1 MKFAQLLRLTFT
13 NLGRRKG
20 RSFLAIWAMS
30 VGIGA
35 MALLVSFAAGLQQTS
50 REQLLSGTDLT
61 QLTVTKQATQAL
73 TVGGKISMFSEE
85 EVGKLRAL
93 DHVRAAYVPV
103 AMPGLKATWNDIS
116 VDLYAMPTPVEIIT
130 DKKRQQLEVGSWWER
145 NEDEAIVL
153 SAQTLEQLKVSASD
167 VVGKTIKLQVMTF
180 TPNGQQAGKT
190 YDVRVSGVFKKN
202 AKSGFFSLDAASHGL
217 AERVVREDPSWGEL
231 GGSSSNV
238 EVIVD
243 DSANVAA
250 VRTAITDLGWH
261 ASGLEEI
268 LDDID
273 RTFRVMKI
281 VLGAIG
287 GIALFVALIGI
298 TNAMLMAVLERTREI
313 GVFVAL
319 GASRRTVARL
329 FLIEAGWLGLLGAV
343 VGLVGAFLIGQA
355 IVGGVNAFF
364 RVTGRDVEDVALLKF
379 HLEWVLAVGTL
390 VGSTLLAMFAAWAPA
405 RRAAKQDPVTA
416 LRHE

>member
-1 MKFAQLLRLTFT
+1 MKFIQLLRLTFT

-20 RSFLAIWAMS
+20 RSLLTIWAMS

-50 REQLLSGTDLT
+50 REQLLSGADLT
-61 QLTVTKQATQAL
+61 QLTVTKQATRTL
-73 TVGGKISMFSEE
+73 TGGGEISIFSQDEIQ
-85 EVGKLRAL
+85 KLRDL
-93 DHVRAAYVPV
+93 EHVRAAFVPV
-103 AMPGLKATWNDIS
+103 PMPSLKATWNDTSI
-116 VDLYAMPTPVEIIT
+116 DLYAMPTPVEIIT
-130 DKKRQQLEVGSWWER
+130 DKKRQQLAAGSWWER
-145 NEDEAIVL
+145 NEDEAVIL

-167 VVGKTIKLQVMTF
+167 IVGKTIKLQVMTF
-180 TPNGQQAGKT
+180 TPGGQQPGQT
-190 YDVRVSGVFKKN
+190 YDVLVKGVLTKR
-202 AKSGFFSLDAASHGL
+202 AKGAFFSLDAASQGF
-217 AERVVREDPSWGEL
+217 AERVVREDPTWGEL
-231 GGSSSNV
+231 AGSSSNV
-238 EVIVD
+238 DVIVD

-261 ASGLEEI
+261 ATGLEEI

-313 GVFVAL
+313 GIFIAL
-319 GASRRTVARL
+319 GASRRTVTRL

-343 VGLVGAFLIGQA
+343 AGLVGAFLIGQA

-364 RVTGRDVEDVALLKF
+364 RVTGRDVEDVALLQF
-379 HLEWVLAVGTL
+379 HLEWLLAVGTL
-390 VGSTLLAMFAAWAPA
+390 VGSTLLAMIAAWAPA